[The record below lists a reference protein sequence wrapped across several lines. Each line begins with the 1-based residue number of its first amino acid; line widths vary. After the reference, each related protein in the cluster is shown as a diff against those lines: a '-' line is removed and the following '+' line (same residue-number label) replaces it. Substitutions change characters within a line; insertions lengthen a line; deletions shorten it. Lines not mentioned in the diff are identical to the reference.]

1 MIGSHFQ
8 SWDDTLFSV
17 LIFIMIFV
25 SRYNMYHNI
34 FLSIKKI
41 VFNLKEFFFTEIIFK
56 IEFYTVIDMD
66 TILNVM

>member
-66 TILNVM
+66 TILNLM